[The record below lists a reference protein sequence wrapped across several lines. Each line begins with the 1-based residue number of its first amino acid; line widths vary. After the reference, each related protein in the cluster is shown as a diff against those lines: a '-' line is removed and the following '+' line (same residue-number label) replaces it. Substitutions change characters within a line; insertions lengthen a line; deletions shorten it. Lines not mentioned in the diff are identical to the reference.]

1 MANLLSGCD
10 PIAST
15 AYGME
20 EECQGSIRGFS
31 IFFVEGEL
39 LVSSALEVTAHIK
52 PVSVRECPVFRVR
65 VYGSMLS

>member
-1 MANLLSGCD
+1 
-10 PIAST
+10 
-15 AYGME
+15 ME